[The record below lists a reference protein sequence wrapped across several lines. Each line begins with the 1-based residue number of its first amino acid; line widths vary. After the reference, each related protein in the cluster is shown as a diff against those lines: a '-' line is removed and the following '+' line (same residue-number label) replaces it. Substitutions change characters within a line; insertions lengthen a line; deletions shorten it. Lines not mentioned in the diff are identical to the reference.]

1 MLVEFLDNSK
11 SIGPIRRADPVVAE
25 NSDIDTG
32 FILFL
37 EQAVQIENRPRRLR
51 MVPTLGHKVS
61 VTIDDHS
68 NFLPNQ
74 TLGVGGLNVKF
85 PICHPNQADR
95 RVTELTHLPSRIQ
108 GDLT

>member
-37 EQAVQIENRPRRLR
+37 EQAVQIENRPRRFR
-51 MVPTLGHKVS
+51 VVPTLGHKVS
-61 VTIDDHS
+61 VTIDDHEQ
-68 NFLPNQ
+68 LPPKP
-74 TLGVGGLNVKF
+74 TLGVGESNVKF
-85 PICHPNQADR
+85 P
-95 RVTELTHLPSRIQ
+95 TLTSASSLSLEVSGRIMMIR
-108 GDLT
+108 